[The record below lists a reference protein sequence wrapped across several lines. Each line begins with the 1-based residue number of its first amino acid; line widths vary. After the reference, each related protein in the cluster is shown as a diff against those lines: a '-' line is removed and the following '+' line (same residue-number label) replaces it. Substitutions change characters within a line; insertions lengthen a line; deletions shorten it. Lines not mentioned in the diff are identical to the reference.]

1 MSSVLKSTAAPAG
14 GAPMPFASYAQIVRM
29 LVPPAERIS
38 FYDDHCEALWINDGV
53 EEPDFRMH
61 VEVSIARARQA
72 RPALGD
78 RAKPAASA
86 EHTDHPSFVFAI
98 RNPQG
103 VVAGALGIQCRDL
116 PAGARYR
123 SADAVERI
131 LAPLLEIMGHAWPA
145 IEHPAA
151 PANNA
156 RETGTRQAATAAAQ
170 IQSSMPAP
178 ALLRKSLL
186 LATELIDCAFGA
198 VVLPDRPFTLS
209 QRVSPDESDLNINS
223 AIDTVRG
230 HVLRW
235 LQVRDEP
242 LVVNSAATS
251 RSAQQLPYKLLALP
265 VRDSAKRVVA
275 LLMLFRN
282 ARSRDFV
289 GVDVDELA
297 QIAARIPAESVASLT
312 PTPPSTPA
320 PARAPAAVTKAS
332 NPAPVAAA
340 KAPIAMAAPPP
351 VAASPAQAPVPARA
365 EPPILTSSE
374 PVKARAASKIPGPI
388 VSAALAAP
396 ASMLPMD
403 ARVRAALRE
412 SAFDLYA
419 QPISSLKESSQAPRF
434 EVLLRMRE
442 GSQLHTPATFFN
454 AAENSKLL
462 PELDCWV
469 IGALLKTL
477 RKRAVTVRT
486 SGLEF
491 SINIAGQSLATE
503 QFSEFIIAEVLR
515 SAIPASLL
523 VFEISER
530 TALEHEDAMEVLS
543 ARLRDVGCR
552 IALDN
557 CRSGLGTLDPLNKW
571 PVSRV
576 KIDGSLIRNVTIS
589 QRSASQVRAVAQIAA
604 ERGIETVAE
613 GVENQSIQDRLLD
626 LGIDYAQGFHLGK
639 PAPLMT
645 LFG

>member
-1 MSSVLKSTAAPAG
+1 MSSVLKSTAAPVG
-14 GAPMPFASYAQIVRM
+14 GPPMPFASYAQIVRM

-38 FYDDHCEALWINDGV
+38 FYDDRCEALWINDGV

-61 VEVSIARARQA
+61 VELSIARARQA
-72 RPALGD
+72 RPSVVD
-78 RAKPAASA
+78 RSAPAISG
-86 EHTDHPSFVFAI
+86 EHTDHPRFVFAI

-103 VVAGALGIQCRDL
+103 VVAGALGVECRDL

-131 LAPLLEIMGHAWPA
+131 LMPLLEIMGHAWPVVDR
-145 IEHPAA
+145 PAA
-151 PANNA
+151 PAAAA
-156 RETGTRQAATAAAQ
+156 RDSGTRQAATAAAQ
-170 IQSSMPAP
+170 LPQSMPVP

-198 VVLPDRPFTLS
+198 IVLPDRPFTLS
-209 QRVSPDESDLNINS
+209 QRVSPDESDLDINS

-235 LQVRDEP
+235 LQVRNEP
-242 LVVNSAATS
+242 LVVNTAATG
-251 RSAQQLPYKLLALP
+251 RSPQQLPYKLLALP
-265 VRDSAKRVVA
+265 VRDSSRRVVA

-297 QIAARIPAESVASLT
+297 QIASRIPAEAVASLAPAT
-312 PTPPSTPA
+312 RPASAKAAKPAPEAAAPDVKSAPVAPPAPKAPTPPKVDAPVVATAA
-320 PARAPAAVTKAS
+320 PAKPAAQ
-332 NPAPVAAA
+332 
-340 KAPIAMAAPPP
+340 PP
-351 VAASPAQAPVPARA
+351 V
-365 EPPILTSSE
+365 LTSSE
-374 PVKARAASKIPGPI
+374 PVRAKPAARAAAPAGS
-388 VSAALAAP
+388 AAP
-396 ASMLPMD
+396 AANLSMD
-403 ARVRAALRE
+403 ARVRAALRD
-412 SAFDLYA
+412 STFDLYA
-419 QPISSLKESSQAPRF
+419 QPISALRESGQSPRF

-442 GSQLHTPATFFN
+442 GTQLHTPATFLN
-454 AAENSKLL
+454 AAENSRLL

-503 QFSEFIIAEVLR
+503 QFSEFIVAEVLR

-530 TALEHEDAMEVLS
+530 TALEHEDAMEMLS

-557 CRSGLGTLDPLNKW
+557 CRSGLGTLDPLSRW

-576 KIDGSLIRNVTIS
+576 KIDGSLIRNIAVS

-613 GVENQSIQDRLLD
+613 GVEDQYVQDRLLD
-626 LGIDYAQGFHLGK
+626 MGIDYAQGFHLGR

>member
-1 MSSVLKSTAAPAG
+1 MSSVLKSTAAPVG
-14 GAPMPFASYAQIVRM
+14 GAPMPFASYAKIVRM

-38 FYDDHCEALWINDGV
+38 FYDDRCEALWINDGV
-53 EEPDFRMH
+53 EEPDFRLH
-61 VEVSIARARQA
+61 VELSIARARQA
-72 RPALGD
+72 RPSVVD
-78 RAKPAASA
+78 RSAPATSG
-86 EHTDHPSFVFAI
+86 EHTDHPRFVFAI

-103 VVAGALGIQCRDL
+103 MVVGALGLECRDL

-131 LAPLLEIMGHAWPA
+131 LMPLLEIMGHAWPA
-145 IEHPAA
+145 IDRPAT
-151 PANNA
+151 PASA
-156 RETGTRQAATAAAQ
+156 SRDSGTRQAATAAAQ
-170 IQSSMPAP
+170 LPQSMPVP

-198 VVLPDRPFTLS
+198 IVLPDRPFTLS
-209 QRVSPDESDLNINS
+209 QRVSPDESDLAINS
-223 AIDTVRG
+223 AIDTVRA

-242 LVVNSAATS
+242 LVVNTAATS
-251 RSAQQLPYKLLALP
+251 RSPQQLPYKLLALP
-265 VRDSAKRVVA
+265 VRDSSKRVVA

-297 QIAARIPAESVASLT
+297 QIAARIPAEAVASLA
-312 PTPPSTPA
+312 PPKVTKPA
-320 PARAPAAVTKAS
+320 PATAAPVVKSASVAAPGLKAATPPKAGAPVVAAAAPAPEPPVLTSEPARAKPAVRAPAPAISAAV
-332 NPAPVAAA
+332 
-340 KAPIAMAAPPP
+340 
-351 VAASPAQAPVPARA
+351 ASPAAT
-365 EPPILTSSE
+365 LS
-374 PVKARAASKIPGPI
+374 
-388 VSAALAAP
+388 
-396 ASMLPMD
+396 MD
-403 ARVRAALRE
+403 ARVRAALRD
-412 SAFDLYA
+412 STFDLYA
-419 QPISSLKESSQAPRF
+419 QPISALREPGQSRF

-442 GSQLHTPATFFN
+442 GTQLHTPAIFLN
-454 AAENSKLL
+454 AAENSRLL

-503 QFSEFIIAEVLR
+503 QFSEFIVAEVLR

-530 TALEHEDAMEVLS
+530 TALEHEDAMEQLS

-576 KIDGSLIRNVTIS
+576 KIDGSLIRNIAIS

-613 GVENQSIQDRLLD
+613 GVEDQYVQDRLLD
-626 LGIDYAQGFHLGK
+626 MGIDYAQGFHLGR